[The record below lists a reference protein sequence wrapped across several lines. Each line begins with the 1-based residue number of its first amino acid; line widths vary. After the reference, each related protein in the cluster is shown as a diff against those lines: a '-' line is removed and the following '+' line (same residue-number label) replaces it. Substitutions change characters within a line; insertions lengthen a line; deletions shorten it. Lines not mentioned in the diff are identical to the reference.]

1 MRFDIAIGI
10 AFSHFIMWAIMLT
23 TAGSLYE
30 NGVTNIDSAD
40 EAAKALEPLVKSFP
54 NAGQIS
60 KAVFALGIIGTG
72 LLAIPVLA
80 GSAGYALA
88 EGFGW
93 KEGLGRKFKDAR
105 AFYLVIALST
115 VAGLSINLIS
125 LDPIQALVYAA
136 VINGVIAVPILVAII
151 KIANDKEILQG
162 RTNGK
167 ISNLLGLT
175 TILIMGTAAVIMFV
189 TWGI

>member
-1 MRFDIAIGI
+1 
-10 AFSHFIMWAIMLT
+10 
-23 TAGSLYE
+23 
-30 NGVTNIDSAD
+30 
-40 EAAKALEPLVKSFP
+40 
-54 NAGQIS
+54 
-60 KAVFALGIIGTG
+60 
-72 LLAIPVLA
+72 
-80 GSAGYALA
+80 
-88 EGFGW
+88 
-93 KEGLGRKFKDAR
+93 
-105 AFYLVIALST
+105 

-175 TILIMGTAAVIMFV
+175 TILIMGAAAAIMFV
-189 TWGI
+189 TWRI